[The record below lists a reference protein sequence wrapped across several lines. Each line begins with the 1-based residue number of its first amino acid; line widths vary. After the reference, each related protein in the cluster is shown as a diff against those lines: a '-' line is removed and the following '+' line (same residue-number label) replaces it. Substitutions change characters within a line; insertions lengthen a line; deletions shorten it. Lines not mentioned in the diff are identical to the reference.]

1 MTPRSQRF
9 DTKRGSSIAI
19 SASIASSAQIASATT
34 IGVKSR
40 VGFSF
45 YHQIVNTSGRECR
58 LRFPSFFS
66 SRICVRSGGLAKSL
80 RPASNGTVISNV
92 WPFIRRAEYKA
103 ALDEP
108 KYFAGAV

>member
-66 SRICVRSGGLAKSL
+66 SRICVQLGWAGQVASTRLKRHGDFERVAVY
-80 RPASNGTVISNV
+80 PACRIQSR
-92 WPFIRRAEYKA
+92 IR
-103 ALDEP
+103 
-108 KYFAGAV
+108 